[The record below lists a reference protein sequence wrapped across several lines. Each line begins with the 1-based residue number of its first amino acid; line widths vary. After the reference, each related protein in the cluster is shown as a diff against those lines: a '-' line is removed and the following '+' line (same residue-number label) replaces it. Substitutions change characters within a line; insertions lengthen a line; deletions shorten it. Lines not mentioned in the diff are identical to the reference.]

1 MGLGNGNGPLIGQKM
16 ISMFGKHKPENKADN
31 PRVISLDEPE
41 APSREKKPKGGKRR
55 RRIGV
60 VGKLWIL
67 FGIMVAAVMS
77 LFVLLYNGVI
87 GYMPDIE
94 GLKNP
99 TDKYASILYT
109 ADGREMGRFFQGSGN
124 RVSADFDEISD
135 NVVNALIATEDS
147 RFMDH
152 SGIDMRALM
161 RVGVKTL
168 LMQDRSAG
176 GGSTITQQL
185 AKQLYSRQTSSALVR
200 AWQKPIEWMIA
211 IKLERFYSKEEI
223 IKMYL
228 NQFDFLYNAVGI
240 RSAAQVY
247 FGKEPKDL
255 TVDEAALLVGMVKNP
270 SIYNPIRH
278 PERAR
283 ERRNVV
289 FEQMQKAGM
298 LTEAEVDS
306 LKQLPVN
313 VDFHSVD
320 HKDGIAPYV
329 REQIRYMMRAKKPQR
344 ENYRGWEMAKFY
356 SDSIEWIRNPLYGWI
371 EKNPKPDGSKY
382 DIYNDGLKI
391 YTAIDSRIQRHAENA
406 VSEHLGKTLQ
416 PAFDREKRGTWGA
429 PYSTNRTE
437 ISEVRVKHL
446 INQAM
451 KQTDR
456 WRALQKG
463 GMSDVEIRKTFE
475 VPTEMKVFSYK
486 GAIDTVMT
494 PLDSILYHKRFLRT
508 GFMAMD
514 PVTGH
519 ILAYVGG
526 PDFRF
531 FQYDMVSLGR
541 RQVGSTI
548 KPFLYSLAMVEGFT
562 PCDQILN
569 APPRLYN
576 NGKLWVI
583 RSGRS
588 RAGGM
593 VDLKWAL
600 TTSNNWISARLID
613 QLSPGALVRTL
624 RNFGV
629 SSPLD
634 PNYTLALGSAE
645 ISVKEMVGAY
655 SAFANKGM
663 RVDPILVTA
672 IADNKGNIISE
683 FVPKHTEVLS
693 EKGYYRMLSM
703 LQSVVDHGT
712 GRRLRGGPWNISA
725 DMGGKT
731 GTTNFNSDGWFMGFT
746 PDIVAGAWVGGEE
759 RFIHFLNGSVGQ
771 GASMALPIWGY
782 FMKKV
787 FADPSLGYS
796 QASKFSFPPNL
807 DLCNN
812 DFVPSL
818 GVGGDIDP
826 IVEEEEVEE
835 TDVEPDAEFFD

>member
-1 MGLGNGNGPLIGQKM
+1 MNQIPVNKLFNKNNNDNSSRHSLNGKKKKKLGI
-16 ISMFGKHKPENKADN
+16 IA
-31 PRVISLDEPE
+31 
-41 APSREKKPKGGKRR
+41 
-55 RRIGV
+55 
-60 VGKLWIL
+60 KLWIA
-67 FGIMVAAVMS
+67 FGV
-77 LFVLLYNGVI
+77 FVGVVVVSFILAYNGII

-94 GLKNP
+94 ELKNP

-109 ADGREMGRFFQGSGN
+109 ADGKEMGRYFQGSGN

-135 NVVNALIATEDS
+135 HVVNALIATEDA
-147 RFMDH
+147 RFLEH
-152 SGIDMRALM
+152 SGIDFRALM
-161 RVGVKTL
+161 RVGFKTL
-168 LMQDRSAG
+168 LLQDRSAG
-176 GGSTITQQL
+176 GGSTLTQQL
-185 AKQLYSRQTSSALVR
+185 AKQLYSSETSNTLTR
-200 AWQKPIEWMIA
+200 AMQKPIEWMIA
-211 IKLERFYSKEEI
+211 LKLERFYSKEEI

-255 TVDEAALLVGMVKNP
+255 NVEEAALLVGMVKNP
-270 SIYNPIRH
+270 SIYNPIRR
-278 PERAR
+278 PERAK

-289 FEQMQKAGM
+289 FEQMHKAGM
-298 LTEAEVDS
+298 LSQTELDS
-306 LKQLPVN
+306 LKQLPVD
-313 VDFHSVD
+313 VDFHRVD

-329 REQIRYMMRAKKPQR
+329 REQIRYMMRAKKPER
-344 ENYRGWEMAKFY
+344 ENYRGWEMAKYF
-356 SDSIEWIRNPLYGWI
+356 SDSIEWIRNPLFGWI
-371 EKNPKPDGSKY
+371 EKNVKPDGSKY

-391 YTAIDSRIQRHAENA
+391 YTSIDSRMQKYAEEA
-406 VSEHLGKTLQ
+406 VSEHLGRTLQ
-416 PAFDREKRGTWGA
+416 PAFNREKRGTWNA

-456 WRALQKG
+456 WRKLKAA
-463 GMSDVEIRKTFE
+463 GMEDADIRKTFNE
-475 VPTEMKVFSYK
+475 PVPMKVFSYS

-494 PLDSILYHKRFLRT
+494 PLDSILYHKKFLRT

-514 PVTGH
+514 PVNGH

-526 PDFRF
+526 PDFKF

-541 RQVGSTI
+541 RQVGSAI
-548 KPFLYSLAMVEGFT
+548 KPFLYTVAMEEGYT
-562 PCDQILN
+562 PCDRILN
-569 APPRLYN
+569 APPQLYN

-600 TTSNNWISARLID
+600 TTSNNWVSARLID

-634 PNYTLALGSAE
+634 PNYTLALGSAD
-645 ISVKEMVGAY
+645 ISVREMVGAY

-672 IADNKGNIISE
+672 IADNNGNIISD
-683 FVPKHTEVLS
+683 FVPKHTEVIS
-693 EKGYYRMLSM
+693 EKAYYRILSM
-703 LQSVVDHGT
+703 LQSVIDHGT
-712 GRRLRGGPWNISA
+712 GRRLRGAPWNISA
-725 DMGGKT
+725 EMGGKT
-731 GTTNFNSDGWFMGFT
+731 GTTNFNADGWFMGFT
-746 PDIVAGAWVGGEE
+746 PEIVAGAWVGGEE
-759 RFIHFLNGSVGQ
+759 RFIHFLNGSLGQ
-771 GASMALPIWGY
+771 GASMALPIWGN
-782 FMKKV
+782 FMRKV
-787 FADPSLGYS
+787 YADKSLPYS
-796 QASKFSFPPNL
+796 QSTRFMIPEGL

-818 GVGGDIDP
+818 GVGGDDDG
-826 IVEEEEVEE
+826 
-835 TDVEPDAEFFD
+835 TDAGMPDDAANEADTEADAEFFD

>member
-1 MGLGNGNGPLIGQKM
+1 
-16 ISMFGKHKPENKADN
+16 MFKNNKTDNKPDS
-31 PRVISLDEPE
+31 PVYISLDEPD
-41 APSREKKPKGGKRR
+41 ASGPKAKRR
-55 RRIGV
+55 KRKIGV
-60 VGKLWIL
+60 VGALWIA
-67 FGIMVAAVMS
+67 FGIFVTVIFL
-77 LFVLLYNGVI
+77 LFVLAYNGII

-94 GLKNP
+94 ELKNP
-99 TDKYASILYT
+99 TDKYASIIYT
-109 ADGREMGRFFQGSGN
+109 ADGKEMGRYFQGSGN

-135 NVVNALIATEDS
+135 HVVNALIATEDS
-147 RFMDH
+147 RFMEH

-176 GGSTITQQL
+176 GGSTLTQQL
-185 AKQLYSRQTSSALVR
+185 AKQLYSRQTSNMLTR
-200 AWQKPIEWMIA
+200 AMQKPIEWMIA
-211 IKLERFYSKEEI
+211 VKLERFYSKEEI

-255 TVDEAALLVGMVKNP
+255 TIEEAALLVGMVKNP

-278 PERAR
+278 PEKAR
-283 ERRNVV
+283 DRRNVV
-289 FEQMQKAGM
+289 FEQMFKAGM
-298 LTEAEVDS
+298 ISKSEMES
-306 LKQLPVN
+306 LKELPVK

-329 REQIRYMMRAKKPQR
+329 REQIRYMMRAKKPER
-344 ENYRGWEMAKFY
+344 KNYRGWEMAKYY

-391 YTAIDSRIQRHAENA
+391 YTSIDSRMQEHAEAA

-429 PYSTNRTE
+429 PYSANRTE
-437 ISEVRVKHL
+437 ISEVRIKHL

-456 WRALQKG
+456 WRALQKSG
-463 GMSDVEIRKTFE
+463 LSDAEIRKSFDE
-475 VPTEMKVFSYK
+475 PTEMKVFSYS
-486 GAIDTVMT
+486 GVIDTVMT
-494 PLDSILYHKRFLRT
+494 PLDSILYHKKFLRT

-531 FQYDMVSLGR
+531 FQYDMVSQGR
-541 RQVGSTI
+541 RQVGSSI
-548 KPFLYSLAMVEGFT
+548 KPFLYSLAMEEGFT

-569 APPRLYN
+569 APPQIYS

-583 RSGRS
+583 RSGSS
-588 RAGGM
+588 RAGEM

-613 QLSPGALVRTL
+613 QLSPGSLVRTL

-634 PNYTLALGSAE
+634 PNYTLALGAAE

-693 EKGYYRMLSM
+693 ENGYYRMLSM

-712 GRRLRGGPWNISA
+712 GRRLRGAPWNISA
-725 DMGGKT
+725 EMGGKT
-731 GTTNFNSDGWFMGFT
+731 GTTNFNADGWFMGFT
-746 PDIVAGAWVGGEE
+746 PEIVAGAWVGGEE
-759 RFIHFLNGSVGQ
+759 RFIHFLNGNLGQ
-771 GASMALPIWGY
+771 GASMALPIWGN
-782 FMKKV
+782 FMKRIY
-787 FADPSLGYS
+787 ADPSLHYS
-796 QASKFSFPPNL
+796 QSAKFMFPVNF
-807 DLCNN
+807 DMCNN

-818 GVGGDIDP
+818 GPGD
-826 IVEEEEVEE
+826 ETESTETEE
-835 TDVEPDAEFFD
+835 TQDETEMVPDSEFFD

>member
-1 MGLGNGNGPLIGQKM
+1 M
-16 ISMFGKHKPENKADN
+16 ILKSSKNKSATSDSSGKKT
-31 PRVISLDEPE
+31 
-41 APSREKKPKGGKRR
+41 KPKLGL
-55 RRIGV
+55 IA
-60 VGKLWIL
+60 KLWII
-67 FGIMVAAVMS
+67 FGCFVGLIVLA
-77 LFVLLYNGVI
+77 FVLMYNGVI

-94 GLKNP
+94 ELKNP
-99 TDKYASILYT
+99 TDRYASILYT
-109 ADGREMGRFFQGSGN
+109 ADGKEMGRYFQGSGN

-135 NVVNALIATEDS
+135 HVINALIATEDA
-147 RFMDH
+147 RFMEH
-152 SGIDMRALM
+152 SGIDYRALM

-176 GGSTITQQL
+176 GGSTLTQQL
-185 AKQLYSRQTSSALVR
+185 AKQLYSSQTSNAFTRAL
-200 AWQKPIEWMIA
+200 QKPIEWMIA
-211 IKLERFYSKEEI
+211 LKLERFYSKEEI
-223 IKMYL
+223 LKMYL

-247 FGKEPKDL
+247 FGKEPNEL
-255 TVDEAALLVGMVKNP
+255 NLEEAALLVGMVKNP

-278 PERAR
+278 PERAK

-298 LTEAEVDS
+298 LTASEVAS
-306 LKQLPVN
+306 LKEIPVEVN
-313 VDFHSVD
+313 FHRVD

-329 REQIRYMMRAKKPQR
+329 REQIRYMMRAKKPDR
-344 ENYRGWEMAKFY
+344 ANYKSWEQAKFF
-356 SDSIEWIRNPLYGWI
+356 SDSIEWIRNPLFGWI

-391 YTAIDSRIQRHAENA
+391 YTSIDSRMQQHAEAA
-406 VSEHLGKTLQ
+406 VSEHLGRTLQ
-416 PAFDREKRGTWGA
+416 PAFNREKRGTWGA
-429 PYSTNRTE
+429 PYSANRTE

-446 INQAM
+446 INQAI
-451 KQTDR
+451 KQSDR
-456 WRALQKG
+456 WRNFKAG
-463 GMSDVEIRKTFE
+463 GMEDAEIRKTFD
-475 VPTEMKVFSYK
+475 VPTEMKVFTYS
-486 GAIDTVMT
+486 GAVDTVMT
-494 PLDSILYHKRFLRT
+494 PLDSILYHKSFLRT

-526 PDFRF
+526 PDFKF

-548 KPFLYSLAMVEGFT
+548 KPFLYSLAMEEGYT
-562 PCDQILN
+562 PCDRILN

-576 NGKLWVI
+576 NGKLWSI

-634 PNYTLALGSAE
+634 VNYTLALGSAD

-703 LQSVVDHGT
+703 LQSVVNNGT
-712 GRRLRGGPWNISA
+712 GKRLRGGPWNISA
-725 DMGGKT
+725 QMGGKT
-731 GTTNFNSDGWFMGFT
+731 GTTNYNADGWFMGFT
-746 PDIVAGAWVGGEE
+746 PEIVAGAWVGGEE
-759 RFIHFLNGSVGQ
+759 RFIHFLNGSIGQ
-771 GASMALPIWGY
+771 GASMALPIWGL
-782 FMKKV
+782 FMKKIY
-787 FADPSLGYS
+787 ADPSLHYS
-796 QASKFSFPPNL
+796 QATKFQVPENL
-807 DLCNN
+807 DLCDN

-818 GVGGDIDP
+818 GVGGSVEP
-826 IVEEEEVEE
+826 IMEEVVE
-835 TDVEPDAEFFD
+835 TTTNDAAENEPDSEFFD